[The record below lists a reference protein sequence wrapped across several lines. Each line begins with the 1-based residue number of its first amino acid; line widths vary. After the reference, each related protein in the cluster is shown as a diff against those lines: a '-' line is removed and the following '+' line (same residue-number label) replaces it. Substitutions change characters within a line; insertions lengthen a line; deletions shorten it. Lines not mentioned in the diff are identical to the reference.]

1 MDERVS
7 QIINNAVALE
17 AKSQAKSTAAAP
29 HSERGAIAGFWIRV
43 AADALDAVI
52 LFAVGWVLSF
62 PFHSTFARLGERG
75 VFIGLAISMAYTGV
89 LQSRFGGGRTLG
101 KRLLGLRVVRLD
113 GTLLSLD
120 RSLVRYALMGLLVY
134 QGAVAY
140 AVAAVFPFVPL
151 AWVQTTFNGIAGALF
166 VGCVLVVPFHPLKRG
181 LHDILAGTI
190 VVRRGLPDPGFV
202 VGRTNARR
210 DRRIVI
216 GAAVLALVGIVG
228 SAGVS
233 RQLLAS
239 TQMKPLLAISQ
250 RLQDAGVS
258 NVGVV
263 HTTSWSNG
271 GPATVTIVASGFVPR
286 PAEGGEPAWGKLA
299 TVFEQAVKA
308 ELPPDSGVDRIETE
322 LRTGF
327 NIGIYKSYETR
338 ISIEDARTGD
348 ILQSQTLWNW

>member
-7 QIINNAVALE
+7 QIINDAVARD
-17 AKSQAKSTAAAP
+17 AKSQAAATAPPNEAG
-29 HSERGAIAGFWIRV
+29 SIAGFWIRLV
-43 AADALDAVI
+43 ADTLDALF
-52 LFAVGWVLSF
+52 LFVVGWVLSV

-89 LQSRFGGGRTLG
+89 LQSRLGGGRTLG

-140 AVAAVFPFVPL
+140 AVAAVLPFVPL
-151 AWVQTTFNGIAGALF
+151 AWVQTAFAGIAGALF

-190 VVRRGLPDPGFV
+190 VVRRGLPDPVFV
-202 VGRTNARR
+202 AARTNDRR

-216 GAAVLALVGIVG
+216 GAAVLALLGIVA

-233 RQLLAS
+233 RQVLAS

-250 RLQDAGVS
+250 RLREAGVS

-263 HTTSWSNG
+263 HSTSWNNG
-271 GPATVTIVASGFVPR
+271 GPPTVTIVASGFVPR
-286 PAEGGEPAWGKLA
+286 PSENAEPAWDKLA
-299 TVFEQAVKA
+299 AVFAQAVNA
-308 ELPPDSGVDRIETE
+308 ELPPDYGVDGIEIV

-327 NIGIYKSYETR
+327 NIGIYRLYETQIR
-338 ISIEDARTGD
+338 TQDAHTGKV
-348 ILQSQTLWNW
+348 QSQTIINW

>member
-1 MDERVS
+1 MDEGVS
-7 QIINNAVALE
+7 QSINDAVAQETKPHGE
-17 AKSQAKSTAAAP
+17 APAP
-29 HSERGAIAGFWIRV
+29 HNEGGAIAGFWIRV
-43 AADALDAVI
+43 GADFLDALF
-52 LFAVGWVLSF
+52 LFVVGWVLSF

-101 KRLLGLRVVRLD
+101 KRLIGLRVVRLD

-140 AVAAVFPFVPL
+140 AVAAVLPFLPL
-151 AWVQTTFNGIAGALF
+151 AWVQTTFAGIAGALF

-190 VVRRGLPDPGFV
+190 VIRRAFPDPV
-202 VGRTNARR
+202 LVAARTNDRR

-216 GAAVLALVGIVG
+216 GAALLALVGIVA

-233 RQLLAS
+233 RQVLAS

-250 RLQDAGVS
+250 RLQASGVS

-263 HTTSWSNG
+263 HTTSWNNG
-271 GPATVTIVASGFVPR
+271 GPPIVTIVASGFVPR
-286 PAEGGEPAWGKLA
+286 PAEGGEPAWDNLA
-299 TVFEQAVKA
+299 AAFEQAVKT
-308 ELPPDSGVDRIETE
+308 ELPPDYGVDHIETV

-327 NIGIYKSYETR
+327 NVGIYKSYETQIR
-338 ISIEDARTGD
+338 IQNARTGE
-348 ILQSQTLWNW
+348 IVQSQTIRNW